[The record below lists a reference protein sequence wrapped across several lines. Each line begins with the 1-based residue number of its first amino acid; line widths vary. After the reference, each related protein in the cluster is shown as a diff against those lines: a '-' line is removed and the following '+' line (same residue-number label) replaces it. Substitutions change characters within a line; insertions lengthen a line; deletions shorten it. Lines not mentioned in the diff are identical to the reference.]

1 MSHDLEP
8 LAPAEAV
15 EMYLAG
21 RQDDATPKTL
31 EGQASRLRAFV
42 QWCEETGLENL
53 NDLTGRSLYE
63 YRIWRREGQGEDRG
77 PVKKVTLKSQLSTLR
92 VFLKWCATVE
102 AVPADLHDK
111 VPLPVLEGDE
121 DVSDSTLEP
130 ERALHII
137 DYLGR
142 YHYASRDHVIW
153 LLGWQTGARTS
164 GLLAL
169 DLDDC
174 DLDGTHPQLDG
185 PAVHFVHRPTTD
197 TRLKNGEKSERWN
210 RLSQHTANVLA
221 DYIDGPRI
229 AATDEHGRAPLLTTT
244 HGRPHPSTIRDAFYR
259 WTRPCFVGEA
269 CPHERDVETC
279 EATSKDHASSCP
291 SARSPHDMRSGRVT
305 FHAREDVPRAVVS
318 ERMDASEEVL
328 GKHYDRRSLR
338 EQAEQRSKYLSD
350 L

>member
-1 MSHDLEP
+1 MTDALEP
-8 LAPAEAV
+8 LAPADAV
-15 EMYLAG
+15 EMYVAA

-31 EGQASRLRAFV
+31 EGQQSRLRAFV
-42 QWCEETGLENL
+42 QWCEQTGIENL
-53 NDLTGRSLYE
+53 NELTGRNLYE
-63 YRIWRREGQGEDRG
+63 YRIWRREGHGEGRQA
-77 PVKKVTLKSQLSTLR
+77 VKKVTLKSQLSTLR
-92 VFLKWCATVE
+92 VFLRWCGTVE
-102 AVPADLHDK
+102 AVAPDLHDK

-121 DVSDSTLEP
+121 DVSDSTLHP
-130 ERALHII
+130 DRAVHII
-137 DYLGR
+137 EYLGR

-153 LLGWQTGARTS
+153 LLGWHTGARTS

-169 DLDDC
+169 DVGDL

-185 PAVHFVHRPTTD
+185 PAVHFVHRPSTG

-210 RLSQHTANVLA
+210 RISRHVAGVLQ

-229 AATDEHGRAPLLTTT
+229 AALDDHGRDPLLTTAN
-244 HGRPHPSTIRDAFYR
+244 GRPHPSTIRDAFYR

-279 EATSKDHASSCP
+279 EATSKDHASKCP
-291 SARSPHDMRSGRVT
+291 SARSPHDLRSGRVT
-305 FHAREDVPRAVVS
+305 HYAREDVPRPVVS
-318 ERMDASEEVL
+318 DRMDASEEVL
-328 GKHYDRRSLR
+328 SKHYDRRSLQ